1 MNETY
6 SEVRTFINVC
16 VVTSENQSGFR
27 KQKMSSDSNPR
38 DGDEQHQS
46 TQSRRDVIA
55 GFCGATIVGVA
66 GCASDDT
73 NGTDD
78 TSDESGDQEETSE
91 TDESGERDDTETE
104 DSSVSIQFS
113 GPQGAA
119 MTLPTR
125 LIRDEGFAADRGLDL
140 DLELQPPPAIQQA
153 IFAQEVES
161 GTFPVMAGARAINEG
176 RNVRLLGPV
185 CRSFNS
191 IVVRNDAGIGNIED
205 LQDATLGSMPRSSAP
220 WTHWAVLVNMEGLDH
235 EAYEY
240 RFSPPAALFG
250 AIQQGDLDAIIGVE
264 PFTSRL
270 LDTGEFEE
278 IYVFNDQWEEL
289 TGRPMP
295 LVEVATYQETIDE
308 RPSAVKRLMNAMF
321 DAGKHIGEN
330 SRTVIEQYEAELGL
344 ETESQFELVEDRI
357 GHIYPDGF
365 DEELRASGAEVV
377 ERAAEFGLIDADPTE
392 TMFVDPREL

>member
-1 MNETY
+1 MEPD
-6 SEVRTFINVC
+6 SR
-16 VVTSENQSGFR
+16 
-27 KQKMSSDSNPR
+27 SDYER
-38 DGDEQHQS
+38 RRGV
-46 TQSRRDVIA
+46 QSRRDVIA
-55 GFCGATIVGVA
+55 GLCGAAIVGVA
-66 GCASDDT
+66 GCTNEDT
-73 NGTDD
+73 TGTDE
-78 TSDESGDQEETSE
+78 TSDESGDQGETTE
-91 TDESGERDDTETE
+91 TDESDEEANTENGN
-104 DSSVSIQFS
+104 SSVPIQFS

-125 LIRDEGFAADRGLDL
+125 LIRDEGFAGDRGLDL
-140 DLELQPPPAIQQA
+140 TLELQPPPAIQQA

-176 RNVRLLGPV
+176 RDVRLLGPV

-191 IVVRNDAGIGNIED
+191 IVVRSDAGIENIEE

-235 EAYEY
+235 ESYEY

-250 AIQQGDLDAIIGVE
+250 AIQQGDLDAMIGVE

-270 LDTGEFEE
+270 LETGEFEE
-278 IYVFNDQWEEL
+278 IYVFNDRWEDL

-295 LVEVATYQETIDE
+295 LVEVATYQETINE
-308 RPSAVKRLMNAMF
+308 KPSALKGLMNAMF
-321 DAGKHIGEN
+321 DAGEHIGEN
-330 SRTVIEQYEAELGL
+330 SRAVIEQYEGELGL
-344 ETESQFELVEDRI
+344 ETESQFDLVEERI
-357 GHIYPDGF
+357 RHIYPDGF

-377 ERAAEFGLIDADPTE
+377 GKAAEFGLIDADPTE

>member
-1 MNETY
+1 
-6 SEVRTFINVC
+6 
-16 VVTSENQSGFR
+16 
-27 KQKMSSDSNPR
+27 MSSESNSR
-38 DGDEQHQS
+38 DEYEQRRGI
-46 TQSRRDVIA
+46 QSRREVIA
-55 GFCGATIVGVA
+55 GFCGAAIVGVA

-73 NGTDD
+73 SGTD
-78 TSDESGDQEETSE
+78 ESNDGNGDQEEPSGTG
-91 TDESGERDDTETE
+91 ESGEKDDTETE

-125 LIRDEGFAADRGLDL
+125 LIRDEGFAANRGLDL
-140 DLELQPPPAIQQA
+140 TLELQPPPAIQQA

-191 IVVRNDAGIGNIED
+191 IVVRSDAGIGNIEE
-205 LQDATLGSMPRSSAP
+205 LRNATLGSMPRSSAP

-235 EAYEY
+235 ESYEY

-264 PFTSRL
+264 PFTTRL
-270 LDTGEFEE
+270 LETGDFEE
-278 IYVFNDQWEEL
+278 IYVFNDRWEEL
-289 TGRPMP
+289 TGRSMP

-308 RPSAVKRLMNAMF
+308 KPAAVKRLMNAMF
-321 DAGKHIGEN
+321 DAGEHIGEN
-330 SRTVIEQYEAELGL
+330 SRPVIEQYEEELGL
-344 ETESQFELVEDRI
+344 ETESQFDLVEDRI

-365 DEELRASGAEVV
+365 DEELRASGVEVV
-377 ERAAEFGLIDADPTE
+377 EKAAEFGLIDADPAE